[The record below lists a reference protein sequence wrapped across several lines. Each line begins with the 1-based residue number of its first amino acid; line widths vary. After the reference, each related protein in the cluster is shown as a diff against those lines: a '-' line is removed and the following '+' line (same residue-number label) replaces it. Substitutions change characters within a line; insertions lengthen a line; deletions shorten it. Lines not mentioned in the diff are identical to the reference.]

1 MRISDWSSDVCSS
14 DLFVVARFVDKI
26 AGHFFGVVR
35 FKHSCSTRNQ
45 TNTETVGKEK
55 AICLLHC
62 CKLVMCG
69 HAQFDA
75 HGGIDVYVLGWRRHS
90 DLPFRHWIYL
100 CLHAQFPCLSSVFF
114 IPSLGL
120 ILLLFSFSSR
130 FLFLFPSL
138 FSFFS
143 LLFSFFPFP

>member
-1 MRISDWSSDVCSS
+1 MSRNGCTIGSIGPAPVV
-14 DLFVVARFVDKI
+14 FVVARFVDKI

-75 HGGIDVYVLGWRRHS
+75 HGGIDVRSEEHTSEL
-90 DLPFRHWIYL
+90 
-100 CLHAQFPCLSSVFF
+100 Q
-114 IPSLGL
+114 SLMR
-120 ILLLFSFSSR
+120 ISYA
-130 FLFLFPSL
+130 
-138 FSFFS
+138 
-143 LLFSFFPFP
+143 